1 MLGGEAF
8 VSVPHPLP
16 SFLCGF
22 RGEEQGPLQLLQMWK
37 SRLLGDSHR
46 VTRIGKPACD
56 SHVVGTMLTS
66 GCCVSLA
73 ASERRWFK
81 LKRAGFR
88 CFIFTSVSILLEPC
102 GFLGF

>member
-1 MLGGEAF
+1 MLGDEAF
-8 VSVPHPLP
+8 VSAPHPLP

-22 RGEEQGPLQLLQMWK
+22 RREEQGPLQLFQTWK
-37 SRLLGDSHR
+37 SCLLGDSRR
-46 VTRIGKPACD
+46 VTRIGKPARD

-81 LKRAGFR
+81 LERAGFR
-88 CFIFTSVSILLEPC
+88 CFIFTSISTLLEPC
-102 GFLGF
+102 DYLGF